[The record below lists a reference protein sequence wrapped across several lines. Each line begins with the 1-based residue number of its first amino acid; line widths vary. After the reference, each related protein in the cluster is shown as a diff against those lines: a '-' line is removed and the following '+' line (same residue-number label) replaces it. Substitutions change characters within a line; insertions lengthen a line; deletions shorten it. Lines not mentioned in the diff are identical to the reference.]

1 MNPLSE
7 DLPLEATISQLERRW
22 ADAFQ
27 RKDISALQG
36 MMADGYALV
45 IAVEGM
51 PLQVVPRDAWL
62 ESLDDYEIREAGVE
76 RIHVRIYDC
85 VAVAV
90 MLWRQSASLL
100 GQDRSAVFML
110 TDIWVRVGDDWRLA
124 ERHSS
129 RPEHP
134 GAARP
139 QAQPLECEVCEPE

>member
-1 MNPLSE
+1 MNAPHQE
-7 DLPLEATISQLERRW
+7 LPLEATISNLERQW
-22 ADAFQ
+22 AAAFQ
-27 RKDISALQG
+27 RKDMAALQD
-36 MMADGYALV
+36 MMAESYSLV

-62 ESLDDYEIREAGVE
+62 AALEDYQVSEAAVE
-76 RIHVRIYDC
+76 HIHVRIYDC

-90 MLWRQSASLL
+90 MLWRQSATLNAE
-100 GQDRSAVFML
+100 DRSGVMML
-110 TDIWVRVGDDWRLA
+110 TDIWVDVSGEWKLA

-139 QAQPLECEVCEPE
+139 ETRTLECEIC

>member
-1 MNPLSE
+1 MNAPHQE
-7 DLPLEATISQLERRW
+7 LPLEATISTLERQW

-27 RKDISALQG
+27 RKDMAALQD

-45 IAVEGM
+45 IAVQGL
-51 PLQVVPRDAWL
+51 PLQVVGRNAWIAAL
-62 ESLDDYEIREAGVE
+62 EDYEVSEAAVE
-76 RIHVRIYDC
+76 HIHVRIYDC

-90 MLWRQSASLL
+90 MLWRQSATLH
-100 GQDRSAVFML
+100 GEDRSGVMML
-110 TDIWVRVGDDWRLA
+110 TDIWVDVSGEWKLA

-139 QAQPLECEVCEPE
+139 STETLECEEC